1 MEENWWDVI
10 GQQPFTLF
18 IEVLQISRLRS
29 VKFTQTFCSLQ
40 RKSNDLLQCMQRG
53 AMATKCLRL
62 HRPIF
67 QFVRYASSSGGQ
79 PPPPTGRKV
88 GQRVVRVD
96 KAKAS
101 RPSKDDP
108 ASLGGVAV
116 KATFEPSPIF
126 GAVKAT
132 KKDSLKQP
140 ISNLKQ
146 QPSSLLSSKT
156 KPGKEPAKAEKPR
169 KPLTEDEKNV
179 S

>member
-1 MEENWWDVI
+1 
-10 GQQPFTLF
+10 
-18 IEVLQISRLRS
+18 
-29 VKFTQTFCSLQ
+29 
-40 RKSNDLLQCMQRG
+40 
-53 AMATKCLRL
+53 MAAKCLRL
-62 HRPIF
+62 HGPFF

-88 GQRVVRVD
+88 AQRVVR
-96 KAKAS
+96 AKKVMAS
-101 RPSKDDP
+101 RPNKDNE
-108 ASLGGVAV
+108 ANLGGVAV

-156 KPGKEPAKAEKPR
+156 KPGKEPAKEEKPR
-169 KPLTEDEKNV
+169 KPLTEDEKMVSQTIVFSNV
-179 S
+179 